1 MLEQVSGRAGRAH
14 KQGQVIIQTSQPG
27 HDVIKF
33 VQTHDYEG
41 FYQHEL
47 ADRQKFGYPPFTK
60 VINIYLKHRDDA
72 TVGEIAVRYSGLLRQ
87 VFGTRVLGPMAPL
100 VARVQNLYI
109 RQITLKMET
118 AASMTKVKGILR
130 DLYERMLA
138 ADARMKAV
146 RLYYD
151 VDPV

>member
-1 MLEQVSGRAGRAH
+1 VSGRAGRAH
-14 KQGQVIIQTSQPG
+14 KQGKVIIQTSNPD

-33 VQTHDYEG
+33 VQAHDYEG

-72 TVGEIAVRYSGLLRQ
+72 TVGELAVRYVGLLHH
-87 VFGTRVLGPMAPL
+87 VFGNRVLGPMAPF
-100 VARVQNLYI
+100 VARVQNMYI

-118 AASMTKVKGILR
+118 AASMSKVKKILR
-130 DLYERMLA
+130 DLYEQMIA
-138 ADARMKAV
+138 ADARMKTLK
-146 RLYYD
+146 LYYD

>member
-1 MLEQVSGRAGRAH
+1 
-14 KQGQVIIQTSQPG
+14 
-27 HDVIKF
+27 
-33 VQTHDYEG
+33 
-41 FYQHEL
+41 
-47 ADRQKFGYPPFTK
+47 
-60 VINIYLKHRDDA
+60 
-72 TVGEIAVRYSGLLRQ
+72 
-87 VFGTRVLGPMAPL
+87 MAPL

-138 ADARMKAV
+138 ADARMKTV
-146 RLYYD
+146 KLYYD